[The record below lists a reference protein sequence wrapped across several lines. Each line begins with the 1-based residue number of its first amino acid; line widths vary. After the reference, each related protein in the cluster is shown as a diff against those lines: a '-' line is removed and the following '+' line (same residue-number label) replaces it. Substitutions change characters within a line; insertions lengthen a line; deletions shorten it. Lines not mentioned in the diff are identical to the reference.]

1 MSIEKCTIIVVV
13 TVTRSTRTAR
23 AGKFYRASS
32 GRHVARARRRRVTL
46 NKPRVTEQPAATG
59 VSRLSRTSGLRGRDN
74 EAAHMLYSGVVL
86 LRK

>member
-1 MSIEKCTIIVVV
+1 M
-13 TVTRSTRTAR
+13 
-23 AGKFYRASS
+23 
-32 GRHVARARRRRVTL
+32 TL

-59 VSRLSRTSGLRGRDN
+59 ASSLSRTPGLRGRDN